1 MKKVIKL
8 TESDLSRIVKRVIK
22 ENDSMKEKIKSIS
35 INNGLVVASKSVGNT
50 KRLLKVLNPET
61 PMEFLYYLN
70 NLKPIRNKYNDE
82 VINFIDPSNNVI
94 LRYSDPSFSLIKAI
108 NTGVVDDDS
117 YKKTIMVSHEYIW
130 DILREFFNLSW
141 GETQNV
147 LTEWLYK
154 SYKLKPDTII
164 PTIPSFN

>member
-1 MKKVIKL
+1 MKKIIKL

-22 ENDSMKEKIKSIS
+22 ENDSMKEKIKSRT
-35 INNGLVVASKSVGNT
+35 INNGLVLASKLVGNT
-50 KRLLKVLNPET
+50 KTLLKVLNPET
-61 PMEFLYYLN
+61 PMEFLNYLN